1 MKQQAINPS
10 MAKYVLFFVLGLFLL
25 GPCTTNQLR
34 EATAVSYPKLFP
46 YSKTILEIEANAK
59 VSQRR
64 LDDPRPNIILI
75 LTDDQPY
82 HTIQY
87 MPTVRDILMKK
98 GVNFENGY
106 VTTPLCCPSRASILS
121 GQYAHNHQVYTNRMP
136 LGGAEKFDD
145 SKSFAIW
152 LQEAGYQTAYLG
164 KYLNGYEDI
173 TPLGYVP
180 PGWDEW
186 NAFLS
191 NKVIEDEGNSQYY
204 FNFSMSANGVT
215 VNYPASKDNF
225 SADVITKQ
233 ALSFI
238 YDSRESPFFMLVAY
252 YNPHSPYMWA
262 DRHDDQFRARGEL
275 QATPYSAPNFME
287 DDVSDKPLYLQTLHR
302 PSEGKIDESYRQILR
317 SLLSVDDGVASILDA
332 LQKMGLGENT
342 IIIYLS
348 DNGLTVGNHRLGL
361 AKNCAYDECVRI
373 PFIIYAPDIFDARID
388 SHLVANIDLAPTF
401 AELAGVSIPDYVD
414 GTSLW
419 SLLNN
424 KDTAWRDAILIEHWP
439 TEEGVGSKIPQFYA
453 VRTVEW
459 KYVEYSTGET
469 ELFDLKDDPYE
480 LNNVTNSTE
489 YATIKAEL
497 KEKLDDLKEE

>member
-1 MKQQAINPS
+1 LVALTMGV
-10 MAKYVLFFVLGLFLL
+10 MTKYVLFFILGLLLL
-25 GPCTTNQLR
+25 GPCTTNRAR
-34 EATAVSYPKLFP
+34 ERTALSYPTLIP
-46 YSKTILEIEANAK
+46 YSKTIFELEVKSK

-82 HTIQY
+82 HTVQY
-87 MPTVRDILMKK
+87 MPTVRDVLMKK

-152 LQEAGYQTAYLG
+152 LQEAGYQTAYFG
-164 KYLNGYEDI
+164 KYMNGYEDI
-173 TPLGYVP
+173 TPIGYVP

-191 NKVIEDEGNSQYY
+191 NKVMEDEGNLHYY
-204 FNFSMSANGVT
+204 FNFSMSENSVI
-215 VNYPASKDNF
+215 VNYPESKNNF
-225 SADVITKQ
+225 SADVLTRQ

-238 YDSRESPFFMLVAY
+238 HDSRETPFFMFVAY
-252 YNPHSPYMWA
+252 YNPHSPFLWA
-262 DRHDDQFRARGEL
+262 DQHDDQFHARGEL
-275 QATPYSAPNFME
+275 QAPPYRAPNFME
-287 DDVSDKPLYLQTLHR
+287 DDVSDKPLYLQMLHR
-302 PSEGKIDESYRQILR
+302 PSVEKIDESYRQILR
-317 SLLSVDDGVASILDA
+317 SLLSVDDGVASILNA
-332 LQKMGLGENT
+332 LQKTGLSENT
-342 IIIYLS
+342 IMVYLS

-373 PFIIYAPDIFDARID
+373 PFIIYAPDIFAAHID
-388 SHLVANIDLAPTF
+388 SRLIANIDLAPTF
-401 AELAGVSIPDYVD
+401 AELAGVPVPDDVD
-414 GTSLW
+414 GTSLLP
-419 SLLNN
+419 LLNN
-424 KDTAWRDAILIEHWP
+424 KDAAWRDAILIEHWP
-439 TEEGVGSKIPQFYA
+439 TEDGVGSKIPEFYA

-480 LNNVTNSTE
+480 LDNVTNSLE
-489 YATIKAEL
+489 YTNIKAEL
-497 KEKLDDLKEE
+497 KKKLDELKEE